1 MRELLMQTE
10 LMRLV
15 ASFKP
20 LIAGAK
26 ISERILSII
35 KSIPNSQIPVQVR
48 DFFFSDYHSCLI
60 AGTKIS
66 KVMFLLIH
74 MHLFEISGLSCDG
87 KHASGFRKCCQCSF

>member
-1 MRELLMQTE
+1 MLLHFPILLHFIYLSLFFLLMRELLMQTE

-15 ASFKP
+15 ASSKP

-48 DFFFSDYHSCLI
+48 DSFFQI
-60 AGTKIS
+60 I
-66 KVMFLLIH
+66 IH
-74 MHLFEISGLSCDG
+74 
-87 KHASGFRKCCQCSF
+87 A